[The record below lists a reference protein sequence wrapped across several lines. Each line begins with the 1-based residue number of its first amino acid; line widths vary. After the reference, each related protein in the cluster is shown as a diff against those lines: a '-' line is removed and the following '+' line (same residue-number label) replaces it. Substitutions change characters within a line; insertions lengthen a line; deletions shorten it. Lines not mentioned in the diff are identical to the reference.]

1 MLLRDI
7 FPKLTHNNFLDRT
20 HKNVS
25 DVSFK
30 WILRDRFTVFEVI
43 ILIYDLCR
51 VGVFFPEFQPQ
62 QFCLSL
68 LTCILHSFKN
78 ILSLD
83 HVSAWT
89 PFPPSLISC
98 IPINTNRFT
107 QKCDCFLN
115 HSVSFLLLSIL

>member
-68 LTCILHSFKN
+68 LTSILHSFKN

-89 PFPPSLISC
+89 PFPPPS
-98 IPINTNRFT
+98 PTPPPPPPHPPPKNERFRAKKLT
-107 QKCDCFLN
+107 QFGQK
-115 HSVSFLLLSIL
+115 